1 MPFEPSSH
9 DPRRG
14 YPRHPVT
21 DLVVATPV
29 YLDLTFVGM
38 ESLPALG
45 EERFAAE
52 LLRSPGG
59 GAITAVGAARLGL
72 STAVAAPLG
81 DDVAGEL
88 VRAAL
93 AHDGVEVI
101 GTRTSPRTPT
111 TVVMPFGSG
120 RAMVTVDP
128 GVRASAADV
137 AAASP
142 RAVSTNL
149 DMLHVVPEG
158 AMAYVTCGD
167 DELRAFKGRPPAA
180 LSGVRALLVN
190 RAEALALAGAS
201 SVEEAAASLAEL
213 ADSVV
218 VSLAEQGGLIATGG
232 EVHAV
237 PVERIDAPVDTTGS
251 GDLLAA
257 AYIWA
262 DLHGADAV
270 DRLRWATLY
279 ATLGVTT
286 PTGIGGALRDVELV
300 EAGTARGLQ
309 PPPLVGAVGS

>member
-1 MPFEPSSH
+1 
-9 DPRRG
+9 
-14 YPRHPVT
+14 VT

-29 YLDLTFVGM
+29 FLDLTFVGM
-38 ESLPALG
+38 ESLPSLG

-72 STAVAAPLG
+72 STAIAAPLG

-93 AHDGVEVI
+93 AKDGVEVI
-101 GTRTSPRTPT
+101 GTRVAPRTPT
-111 TVVMPFGSG
+111 TVVMPFGND

-137 AAASP
+137 AAGSP
-142 RAVSTNL
+142 RAVATNL
-149 DMLHVVPEG
+149 DILHVVPEG
-158 AMAYVTCGD
+158 VRAYVTCGD
-167 DELRAFKGRPPAA
+167 DESRAFKGRPPAA
-180 LSGVRALLVN
+180 LAGARALFVN
-190 RAEALALAGAS
+190 RAEALGLTGATT
-201 SVEEAAASLAEL
+201 VEDAAVALAEL

-218 VSLAEQGGLIATGG
+218 VSLAGEGGIIATGG
-232 EVHAV
+232 EVLTAG
-237 PVERIDAPVDTTGS
+237 VERVDEPVDTTGA

-262 DLHGADAV
+262 DLYGADAL

-279 ATLGVTT
+279 ASLGVST
-286 PTGIGGALRDVELV
+286 PTGIGGALTHAELV
-300 EAGTARGLQ
+300 AAGAERGLQ
-309 PPPLVGAVGS
+309 PPPLVGATRS